1 MISYP
6 NCKINLGLH
15 VVGKRPDGYH
25 DLETLFV
32 PVHDLC
38 DELEITPLNPP
49 PSQGGAPARGRESL
63 MVQDGIALDNDPD
76 DNLCMRAWRLLHDE
90 FAIPPVSIRLKKG
103 IPFGAG
109 LGGGS
114 ADAAF
119 TLKMLNEMFSLHL
132 SDSDL
137 EHRAARLGADCAFF
151 IRNQA
156 AYATGIGDR
165 LEPIAL
171 DLSPYR
177 IVIEIP
183 AGEHVSTKEAYAGL
197 SFSNNSPSEIEGVD
211 ANGGRGRMTSNTC
224 ASPNS
229 PSKIEGVDANG
240 GRGRMTSNTCA
251 SPNSPSKIE
260 GVDANG
266 GRGRM
271 TSPSDQPPI
280 HTHNK
285 PYLKSARRELRSYGT
300 SAEACLWNRL
310 KQKKLFDLQFRRQF
324 SIENYILDFYCPSLK
339 LAIEL
344 DGEVHNEQQEHDIQ
358 RDSYLRDIHSITVL
372 RYENKVVFERPN
384 YIVEDIQH
392 YMQCKSGISDIRPCQ
407 PQAADTPSNLEGD
420 SDTTCASPNSPSK
433 IEGVDANGG
442 RGRMTSTNNQS
453 HISSSLCFKRNDRD
467 ILHEGTFSYAPAHTP
482 SPLRGT
488 PPILGGDNPN
498 SPSEIEGVD
507 ANGGRG
513 RMTSTNN
520 QSRTLSRPDLR
531 EAVKRPIGE
540 WKDCIVNDFEA
551 SVFPSHPAI
560 AALKDDLYRR
570 GALYAS
576 MTGSGAAVFGI
587 FFK

>member
-38 DELEITPLNPP
+38 AELEILPTTHYPLPTI
-49 PSQGGAPARGRESL
+49 S
-63 MVQDGIALDNDPD
+63 QDGIALDNDPD

-137 EHRAARLGADCAFF
+137 ERRAARLGADCAFF

-197 SFSNNSPSEIEGVD
+197 SPF
-211 ANGGRGRMTSNTC
+211 
-224 ASPNS
+224 
-229 PSKIEGVDANG
+229 
-240 GRGRMTSNTCA
+240 
-251 SPNSPSKIE
+251 
-260 GVDANG
+260 
-266 GRGRM
+266 
-271 TSPSDQPPI
+271 
-280 HTHNK
+280 
-285 PYLKSARRELRSYGT
+285 
-300 SAEACLWNRL
+300 
-310 KQKKLFDLQFRRQF
+310 
-324 SIENYILDFYCPSLK
+324 
-339 LAIEL
+339 
-344 DGEVHNEQQEHDIQ
+344 
-358 RDSYLRDIHSITVL
+358 
-372 RYENKVVFERPN
+372 
-384 YIVEDIQH
+384 
-392 YMQCKSGISDIRPCQ
+392 
-407 PQAADTPSNLEGD
+407 
-420 SDTTCASPNSPSK
+420 
-433 IEGVDANGG
+433 
-442 RGRMTSTNNQS
+442 
-453 HISSSLCFKRNDRD
+453 
-467 ILHEGTFSYAPAHTP
+467 TFH
-482 SPLRGT
+482 
-488 PPILGGDNPN
+488 
-498 SPSEIEGVD
+498 
-507 ANGGRG
+507 
-513 RMTSTNN
+513 
-520 QSRTLSRPDLR
+520 LSRPDLR
-531 EAVKRPIGE
+531 EVVKKPIGE
-540 WKDCIVNDFEA
+540 WKELIVNDFEA

>member
-38 DELEITPLNPP
+38 DELEILPTTHYPLPTI
-49 PSQGGAPARGRESL
+49 S
-63 MVQDGIALDNDPD
+63 QDGIALDNDPD

-197 SFSNNSPSEIEGVD
+197 SPF
-211 ANGGRGRMTSNTC
+211 
-224 ASPNS
+224 
-229 PSKIEGVDANG
+229 
-240 GRGRMTSNTCA
+240 
-251 SPNSPSKIE
+251 
-260 GVDANG
+260 
-266 GRGRM
+266 
-271 TSPSDQPPI
+271 
-280 HTHNK
+280 
-285 PYLKSARRELRSYGT
+285 
-300 SAEACLWNRL
+300 
-310 KQKKLFDLQFRRQF
+310 
-324 SIENYILDFYCPSLK
+324 
-339 LAIEL
+339 
-344 DGEVHNEQQEHDIQ
+344 
-358 RDSYLRDIHSITVL
+358 
-372 RYENKVVFERPN
+372 
-384 YIVEDIQH
+384 
-392 YMQCKSGISDIRPCQ
+392 
-407 PQAADTPSNLEGD
+407 
-420 SDTTCASPNSPSK
+420 
-433 IEGVDANGG
+433 
-442 RGRMTSTNNQS
+442 
-453 HISSSLCFKRNDRD
+453 
-467 ILHEGTFSYAPAHTP
+467 TFH
-482 SPLRGT
+482 
-488 PPILGGDNPN
+488 
-498 SPSEIEGVD
+498 
-507 ANGGRG
+507 
-513 RMTSTNN
+513 
-520 QSRTLSRPDLR
+520 LSRPDLR
-531 EAVKRPIGE
+531 EAVKKPIGE
-540 WKDCIVNDFEA
+540 WKELIVNDFEA